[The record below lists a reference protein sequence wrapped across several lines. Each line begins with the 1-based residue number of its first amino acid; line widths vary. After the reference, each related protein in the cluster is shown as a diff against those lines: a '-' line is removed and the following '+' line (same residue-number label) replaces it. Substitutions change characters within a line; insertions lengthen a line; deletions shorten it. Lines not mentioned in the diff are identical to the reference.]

1 MCKKRRKNCRKN
13 GWKPEESRK
22 KVKRGGKP
30 SVCGREGGGGK
41 RKKGNCLIESFFGP
55 LFSSTLKDFLQG
67 VCGWCGWKEKRERN
81 LRRRR
86 IWGESFYPFPP
97 PTHCLERVLKAP
109 RTNPTISTIFLTK
122 LGRFDCLFLCFG
134 SH

>member
-1 MCKKRRKNCRKN
+1 MFAEGK
-13 GWKPEESRK
+13 EEEK
-22 KVKRGGKP
+22 GG
-30 SVCGREGGGGK
+30 R
-41 RKKGNCLIESFFGP
+41 RKKGNCLIESFGGP
-55 LFSSTLKDFLQG
+55 FSLPPSRIFFRG

-109 RTNPTISTIFLTK
+109 RTNPTISTIF
-122 LGRFDCLFLCFG
+122 
-134 SH
+134 